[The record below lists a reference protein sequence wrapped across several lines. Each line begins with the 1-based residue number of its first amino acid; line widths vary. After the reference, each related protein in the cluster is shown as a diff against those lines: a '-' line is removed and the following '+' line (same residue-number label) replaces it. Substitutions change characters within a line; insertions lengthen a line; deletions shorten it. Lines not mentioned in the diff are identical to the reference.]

1 MINKKHII
9 ILMLILAT
17 LPIINAFECGDKVCE
32 IAETYNSCPADCQ
45 SGGADNYCDKVKDN
59 ICDPDCFG
67 QDPDCEG
74 YKTTMPTNSNQI
86 KGLVSLNTE
95 IMIGLFFL
103 IGFIIFIILR
113 IVSKQKGLSYL
124 DIKQRQKQEAETKQN
139 PAENPFNK
147 YKYLFKK

>member
-1 MINKKHII
+1 MINKKHIAILTI
-9 ILMLILAT
+9 ILIT
-17 LPIINAFECGDKVCE
+17 IPITIAFTCGDNICD
-32 IAETYNSCPADCQ
+32 ITETYHTCLQDCP
-45 SGGADNYCDKVKDN
+45 SGKLDNYCDKIKDN

-67 QDPDCEG
+67 QDQDCEG
-74 YKTTMPTNSNQI
+74 YKATIPTNSNQI

-113 IVSKQKGLSYL
+113 IVNKQKGLSYL

-147 YKYLFKK
+147 YKYIFRK